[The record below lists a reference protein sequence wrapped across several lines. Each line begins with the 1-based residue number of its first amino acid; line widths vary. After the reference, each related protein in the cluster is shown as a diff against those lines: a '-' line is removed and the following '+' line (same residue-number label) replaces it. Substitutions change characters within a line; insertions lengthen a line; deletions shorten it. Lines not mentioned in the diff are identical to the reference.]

1 MLIMLMMMMMMFGRN
16 GGDDVQQ
23 GKKMLMRRWSP
34 SCLVVQTKFGKGLW
48 SLLDPA
54 PHCPYLSLHFSFVCS
69 GISDDLR
76 FVNAR
81 EKAGLV
87 LNLLSRTRS
96 NNTGALM
103 IRIGFWGPRNSPKY
117 HR

>member
-54 PHCPYLSLHFSFVCS
+54 PHCPYLSLHFSFVRS

-81 EKAGLV
+81 EKAV

-103 IRIGFWGPRNSPKY
+103 IRIGFGARGTPQNTIGNC
-117 HR
+117 